1 VDDRRLSVRTFEV
14 VLLAVAS
21 GAAAVTLRTVRR
33 SRTWIMPS
41 ARRRALRSPAV
52 VLTATLLIAAVLVQH
67 LLEGLRWQLVP
78 VTGSALLLAVLLG
91 LRTLGLRAPLVRT
104 TASMTVVAALLS
116 TVLGWALPVRV
127 LAAPGGPHAVGTTT
141 VVLRDEGRPERY
153 GPTPGAAR
161 EVVLQLWYPADPD
174 ASAAA
179 DRAVLMPEA
188 RAFADLG
195 AAELGLPPFAL
206 GHLVQVRGHAASDV
220 AALGGDPFP
229 LVVLSHGW
237 TGFRVIQADLAER
250 LASIGYV
257 VAAPDHTFGALVTTF
272 PDGRA
277 VAFDPGAL
285 PEWESV
291 PDDVYVERSRALV
304 ATFAADLGLVLR
316 ALALAPPAPL
326 DGRIDTARLAMI
338 GHSTGGGAAIAACAI
353 EPRCAAVVG
362 FDPWVDP
369 LDPSVMRA
377 GIDAPLLSLR
387 TEDWVGRPNETRLR
401 ALHERQR
408 MLGVPEG
415 RVTLAGALHRD
426 YTLIP
431 ALSPLGGLLG
441 FEGST
446 PGELTRRATMVWTE
460 RFLDHHLRGLG
471 TDPLLDP
478 PATSVGTL
486 ESGTPR

>member
-1 VDDRRLSVRTFEV
+1 MRTFEV
-14 VLLAVAS
+14 VLLAVAF
-21 GAAAVTLRTVRR
+21 GAAATTLRMVRR

-41 ARRRALRSPAV
+41 ARRRALRSPAI
-52 VLTATLLIAAVLVQH
+52 VLTATLLIAAVLAQN

-78 VTGSALLLAVLLG
+78 VTGSALLLAALLG
-91 LRTLGLRAPLVRT
+91 LRTLGLRVPLVRT
-104 TASMTVVAALLS
+104 VASVTAVAVLLSAAL
-116 TVLGWALPVRV
+116 GWVLPVRV
-127 LAAPGGPHAVGTTT
+127 LTAPSGPHAVGTTT
-141 VVLRDEGRPERY
+141 IVLRDEGRPERY
-153 GPTPGAAR
+153 GPTPGAPR
-161 EVVLQLWYPADPD
+161 EVVLQLWYPAEPD
-174 ASAAA
+174 AAAVA

-188 RAFADLG
+188 RAFAELG

-206 GHLVQVRGHAASDV
+206 GHLSQVRGHAASDV
-220 AALGGDPFP
+220 AALSGGPLP

-237 TGFRVIQADLAER
+237 TGFRVIQADLAEQ
-250 LASIGYV
+250 LASVGYV

-277 VAFDPGAL
+277 VAFDPEAL

-326 DGRIDTARLAMI
+326 DGRIDAARLAMI
-338 GHSTGGGAAIAACAI
+338 GHSTGGGAAVAACAI

-369 LDPSVMRA
+369 LDPAVLRS

-387 TEDWVGRPNETRLR
+387 TEDWVGRPNEMRLQE
-401 ALHERQR
+401 LHERQR
-408 MLGVPEG
+408 MLGLPEG

-426 YTLIP
+426 FTLIP
-431 ALSPLGGLLG
+431 ALSPLGRLLG

-446 PGELTRRATMVWTE
+446 PGGLTRRATMLWTE

-478 PATSVGTL
+478 PAAPVGTL
-486 ESGTPR
+486 EPRSPR